1 MNSNQ
6 TSDPATRARDEMEL
20 RRCAGKLGGGL
31 QLCLTQLRPLAGRL
45 PGSRVSLKAEVD
57 DLGEELVA
65 VSAVR
70 CPLVAHSG
78 RAIRAD
84 ECPL

>member
-6 TSDPATRARDEMEL
+6 TSDPASRATDEKEL
-20 RRCAGKLGGGL
+20 GRCAGKLCGGL

-45 PGSRVSLKAEVD
+45 PSSRVSRKAEVE

-65 VSAVR
+65 VSAVL
-70 CPLVAHSG
+70 CPLVAPCRHWC
-78 RAIRAD
+78 RR
-84 ECPL
+84 